1 MHYNEIMAKSIITN
15 ILQEA
20 SRTLFNKEGEI
31 KVALSGILSRGHLL
45 LEDNPGMGKTT
56 LVYLL
61 GRLLGMT
68 VHRIQF
74 TNDLLPADIL
84 GTSVYDRDSGE
95 FNFKKGPLFNEFILA
110 DELNRAT
117 PKTQSALLQAME
129 ERRVSVE
136 GREYPLDD
144 NFLIVATQNPYQQ
157 VGTYPL
163 PESQLDRFFMGLCM
177 GAPKRSDEKRI
188 IQGAQESPENLPVLL
203 KKEELARW
211 REEVAKVELR
221 ESVLDYMVDLL
232 EASRAEFGEGALISP
247 RSGKDLAQASRSHA
261 FIDDRTFVIPE
272 DVQAVIPAV
281 LGHRVGAGRGVRYGQ
296 SKVLKLIESVS
307 IP

>member
-1 MHYNEIMAKSIITN
+1 MTRASIAN

-20 SRTLFNKEGEI
+20 SQTLFNRDREI

-45 LEDNPGMGKTT
+45 VEDNPGMGKTT

-61 GRLLGMT
+61 GRLLGMN
-68 VHRIQF
+68 VRRIQF
-74 TNDLLPADIL
+74 TNDLLPADII
-84 GTSVYDRDSGE
+84 GTSVYDKNSGD
-95 FNFKKGPLFNEFILA
+95 FRFKKGPLFNQFILA

-129 ERRVSVE
+129 ERQVSVE
-136 GREYPLDD
+136 GKEYPLDE

-163 PESQLDRFFMGLCM
+163 PESQLDRFFMGLCL
-177 GAPKRSDEKRI
+177 GAPRRSDEKKI
-188 IQGAQESPENLPVLL
+188 IQGGQKSPETLPILL
-203 KKEELARW
+203 DKGELSRW
-211 REEVAKVELR
+211 QEEVVRVELR
-221 ESVLDYMVDLL
+221 EPILDYMVDLL
-232 EASRAEFGEGALISP
+232 DAGRAELGEGALLSP
-247 RSGKDLAQASRSHA
+247 RSGKDLARASKAHA

-272 DVQAVIPAV
+272 DVQAVAPSV
-281 LGHRVGAGRGVRYGQ
+281 LGHRVGSGRGVRYGQ
-296 SKVLKLIESVS
+296 GKVLELIESVP